1 MLWYEL
7 NEIAKEQKIK
17 GVNNQITF
25 NILKQHLQYYFLN
38 FLYNSKYGKDLI
50 FIGGSALRVCYGL
63 NRLSEDIDM
72 DTEQGRV
79 INKKELAEDAI
90 KYFKQ
95 IYLFDKIEY
104 TITGH
109 YEKIYFKFPIL
120 KELGLANINDSD
132 KLHVK
137 LEISDAISGN
147 YKTELTPVSKI
158 GFNFIVR
165 NYNLETL
172 MASKICV
179 IFSRKYFKGDDE
191 NYNFKGR
198 DYFDLLWYLQ
208 KEIIPNME
216 FIKDTLNIDNL
227 EELYLKLNDLIQKIN
242 VKYLK
247 EDLIPL
253 FEDGN
258 FIENYCENYK
268 EMVQRYLIKNK
279 F

>member
-1 MLWYEL
+1 
-7 NEIAKEQKIK
+7 
-17 GVNNQITF
+17 
-25 NILKQHLQYYFLN
+25 
-38 FLYNSKYGKDLI
+38 
-50 FIGGSALRVCYGL
+50 
-63 NRLSEDIDM
+63 M
-72 DTEQGRV
+72 DTEQSRV
-79 INKKELAEDAI
+79 VDKKELAEDAI

-120 KELGLANINDSD
+120 KELGLANVNDSD

-172 MASKICV
+172 MASKICA

-198 DYFDLLWYLQ
+198 DYFDLL
-208 KEIIPNME
+208 
-216 FIKDTLNIDNL
+216 
-227 EELYLKLNDLIQKIN
+227 
-242 VKYLK
+242 
-247 EDLIPL
+247 
-253 FEDGN
+253 
-258 FIENYCENYK
+258 
-268 EMVQRYLIKNK
+268 
-279 F
+279 